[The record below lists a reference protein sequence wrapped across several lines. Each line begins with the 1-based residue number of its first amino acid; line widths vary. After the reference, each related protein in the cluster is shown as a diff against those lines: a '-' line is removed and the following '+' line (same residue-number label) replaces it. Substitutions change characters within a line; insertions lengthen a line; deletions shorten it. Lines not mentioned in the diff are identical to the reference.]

1 MLGNVALL
9 ITSEDDSS
17 KEIGDEVTVLLFD

>member
-9 ITSEDDSS
+9 VTSEDDSS
-17 KEIGDEVTVLLFD
+17 KEVGDEVSILLLD